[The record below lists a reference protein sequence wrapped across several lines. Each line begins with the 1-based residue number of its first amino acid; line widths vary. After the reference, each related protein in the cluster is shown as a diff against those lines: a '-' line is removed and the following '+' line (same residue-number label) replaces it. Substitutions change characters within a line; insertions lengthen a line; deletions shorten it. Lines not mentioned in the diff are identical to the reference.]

1 MINAPATRVE
11 DGMPAS
17 ASATLE
23 PFPLTAGWL
32 ACSHKDF
39 DSEDAVCYTRN
50 VCMDPLEVSTGYAMH
65 MQDLRKWKP

>member
-17 ASATLE
+17 VSATLE

-39 DSEDAVCYTRN
+39 DSERRRLLHTQRLHESVG
-50 VCMDPLEVSTGYAMH
+50 S
-65 MQDLRKWKP
+65 